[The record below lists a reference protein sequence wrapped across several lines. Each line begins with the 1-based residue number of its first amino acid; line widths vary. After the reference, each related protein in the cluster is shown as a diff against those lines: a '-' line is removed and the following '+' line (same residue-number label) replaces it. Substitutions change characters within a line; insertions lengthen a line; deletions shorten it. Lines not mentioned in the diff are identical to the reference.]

1 MENAG
6 RQRSEDRLQMREG
19 SRTLRCWDAGKLGGR
34 KAQKKIKRIQMA
46 ETLNS
51 EVGSWVAE
59 YKKAQIPL
67 EPSSL
72 PASRLP
78 SLPAFLPLRLTPW
91 VLSYTLHH

>member
-1 MENAG
+1 MTDEKGQRNVTLLG
-6 RQRSEDRLQMREG
+6 RWEAWRLE
-19 SRTLRCWDAGKLGGR
+19 SP
-34 KAQKKIKRIQMA
+34 KKIKRIQMA

-51 EVGSWVAE
+51 EVGSRVAE

-78 SLPAFLPLRLTPW
+78 SLPAFLPLRPTPW
-91 VLSYTLHH
+91 VLSYSRHPRTCVEVDK